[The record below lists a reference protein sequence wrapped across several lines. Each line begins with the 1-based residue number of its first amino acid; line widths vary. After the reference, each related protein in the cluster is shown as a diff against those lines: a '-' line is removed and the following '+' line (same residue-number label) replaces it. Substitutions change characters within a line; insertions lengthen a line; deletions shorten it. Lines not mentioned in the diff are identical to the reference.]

1 MSGIAEVSGRQAIK
15 PDTAVHISCS
25 WILLSQGYSEG
36 VLRAFIRMASPPPPF
51 ARRDTTPTFGMRTKG
66 DVAARQ
72 VAWLLGPRQ
81 GQLDAERNQ
90 QAATEPPE
98 YEDEAHGCA

>member
-1 MSGIAEVSGRQAIK
+1 MSSRSAVACCLAELAI
-15 PDTAVHISCS
+15 TAHHTVK
-25 WILLSQGYSEG
+25 LSQGYSEG

-81 GQLDAERNQ
+81 GQLHAERDQ

-98 YEDEAHGCA
+98 HEDEAHGCA